1 MRRRLRA
8 HRDAPAPAVQARV
21 RGPYDNPDLLAL
33 VHPLRMEGLRVRRAG
48 ELSAAL
54 APALAARGPVI
65 VDVPVD
71 YSENDK
77 LGIDL
82 WKLASEVWPTP

>member
-1 MRRRLRA
+1 
-8 HRDAPAPAVQARV
+8 
-21 RGPYDNPDLLAL
+21 
-33 VHPLRMEGLRVRRAG
+33 MEGLRVRRAG